1 MGISEVTRVTCVV
14 PRHPPRQK
22 IKQPGGA
29 QFRSTMTWRARRGD
43 MRGPLPESEVEP
55 SNPMATWHAR
65 EGKTT
70 TVVLVSYNTWNT
82 PSFFTCPFILYILK
96 LKFELNCFRIRT
108 TTLSRFVLF
117 LYRPYHIVSWT
128 QPFWFVSF
136 HLVSSLRTLQLPF
149 FYLLFFIFIQPQDI
163 FAFNLLV
170 HTNCKSYG
178 SNISF
183 HLLIFRLMY
192 IYTYFFLVKCTYV
205 LCLFINSINW
215 IFMHLISLKVMAEL
229 GFGRLARKIR
239 QISYQI
245 SIHSYN

>member
-136 HLVSSLRTLQLPF
+136 HLVSSLYVPYNFPF
-149 FYLLFFIFIQPQDI
+149 FIYYFLYSFNPKIF
-163 FAFNLLV
+163 L
-170 HTNCKSYG
+170 H
-178 SNISF
+178 
-183 HLLIFRLMY
+183 
-192 IYTYFFLVKCTYV
+192 
-205 LCLFINSINW
+205 SIC
-215 IFMHLISLKVMAEL
+215 
-229 GFGRLARKIR
+229 
-239 QISYQI
+239 
-245 SIHSYN
+245 

>member
-1 MGISEVTRVTCVV
+1 MEY
-14 PRHPPRQK
+14 
-22 IKQPGGA
+22 
-29 QFRSTMTWRARRGD
+29 
-43 MRGPLPESEVEP
+43 
-55 SNPMATWHAR
+55 
-65 EGKTT
+65 
-70 TVVLVSYNTWNT
+70 TVVFHVPFYIIYIEIEIWIELLQDKDDDSLSFRFISLPPISYRIMDPT
-82 PSFFTCPFILYILK
+82 ILI
-96 LKFELNCFRIRT
+96 RIFPPC
-108 TTLSRFVLF
+108 LL
-117 LYRPYHIVSWT
+117 
-128 QPFWFVSF
+128 
-136 HLVSSLRTLQLPF
+136 SLRTLQLPF